1 MNAIE
6 TLRENVAKLSEQDR
20 GFAQSLLE
28 QAAGRGLSAKQFAWV
43 DRLVARAVTPPA
55 TIGSIAGIVALME
68 GAIER
73 GAKRPKIRLRTPEG
87 LDVVLAIAGPSSR
100 EPGSVLV
107 LGAGSFGDR
116 AYYGRVS
123 KDGTFNPGRDAT
135 PEASPA
141 VIALLRAMATDP
153 AGTAAAYGR
162 LTGACCFCS
171 IDLSDPT
178 SVDVGY
184 GRICARKFGLPW
196 GARS

>member
-6 TLRENVAKLSEQDR
+6 TLREKVAKLSEQDR

-43 DRLVARAVTPPA
+43 DRLVARAVTPRES
-55 TIGSIAGIVALME
+55 ISWIAGIVALME

-73 GAKRPKIRLRTPEG
+73 GAKRPKIRGLRTPDG

-123 KDGTFNPGRDAT
+123 KDGTLGEDDDAT

-162 LTGACCFCS
+162 SLTGACCFCS

-178 SVDVGY
+178 SVDVG
-184 GRICARKFGLPW
+184 
-196 GARS
+196 